1 MKGEARGEL
10 EREIESRGWIFFVMG
25 FERRARRDVL
35 DSMLSL
41 NHEKAREV
49 RKPRAEFA
57 EMKIRRGSLV
67 ALVLHL
73 LSFST
78 KERASFNDQT
88 AVLPSFVRSF
98 VRFHR
103 PSSATVD
110 ELWTSFRNN
119 FHRWMSSIL
128 EPRQTLVSGVNCYP
142 PVQWLDVLSLWLF
155 SFLFSFFY
163 F

>member
-88 AVLPSFVRSF
+88 TVLPSFVRSF
-98 VRFHR
+98 VFIAFRR
-103 PSSATVD
+103 PRS
-110 ELWTSFRNN
+110 TSFERVSEIISTAEWAR
-119 FHRWMSSIL
+119 FLSHGRPWWAALIAIHRFN
-128 EPRQTLVSGVNCYP
+128 G
-142 PVQWLDVLSLWLF
+142 
-155 SFLFSFFY
+155 
-163 F
+163 

>member
-57 EMKIRRGSLV
+57 EMKIHRGSLV

-98 VRFHR
+98 VRTF
-103 PSSATVD
+103 SSPFVGHGRRALN
-110 ELWTSFRNN
+110 EF
-119 FHRWMSSIL
+119 
-128 EPRQTLVSGVNCYP
+128 PK
-142 PVQWLDVLSLWLF
+142 
-155 SFLFSFFY
+155 
-163 F
+163 

>member
-67 ALVLHL
+67 ALVLRL

-88 AVLPSFVRSF
+88 AGLPPFVRSF
-98 VRFHR
+98 VRSYVFIALRR
-103 PSSATVD
+103 PRS
-110 ELWTSFRNN
+110 TSFERVSEIISTAEWAR
-119 FHRWMSSIL
+119 FLSHGRLWWAALIAIHRFN
-128 EPRQTLVSGVNCYP
+128 G
-142 PVQWLDVLSLWLF
+142 
-155 SFLFSFFY
+155 
-163 F
+163 